1 MSYIDA
7 KAKITIP
14 KLDYDYLLD
23 CEKCL
28 TCNHCV
34 EIWSAYPSGSSPSY
48 RVYTVEP
55 VNAELKD
62 ANIGLDKENKRL
74 KNRTL
79 IQRILNR

>member
-1 MSYIDA
+1 MSDIDS
-7 KAKITIP
+7 KATITIA
-14 KLDYDYLLD
+14 KLDYDYLVD

-28 TCNHCV
+28 TGKHCV
-34 EIWSAYPSGSSPSY
+34 EIWSAYPSGSCPSY

-55 VNAELKD
+55 VNAEIKD
-62 ANIGLDKENKRL
+62 ANIGLDKENKIL